1 MPESVL
7 ESFPPFIRRDWFSVG
22 NGQQLHLAQ
31 YGNPQGIPLLY
42 LHGGPGAGCDI
53 GDLALFNGDQY
64 WILLLDQ
71 RGSGQSLP
79 FGDLAH
85 NHLNGLICDMEA
97 IRLALGIE
105 RWCLAGGSFG
115 ATLGLIYSGLFPER
129 VIAQVLWALFIPSKE
144 GIDWLY
150 GADGAATLQPAAYRL
165 FSGNASVAPSL
176 TELLDSYHQG
186 LASADENLRH
196 HFARRWV
203 QWELKLAGAR
213 LVLPRQL
220 PDPVLALADI
230 ELHFARHAYF
240 NAMSVLQR
248 VTPRVK
254 ARSVLLQGMQDA
266 ICPAALLRDFL
277 AGLEHAITIQS
288 VADGGHMLNSESL
301 FLAVTAEIHA
311 MWSWIHQREIQ

>member
-1 MPESVL
+1 MPES
-7 ESFPPFIRRDWFSVG
+7 FPSFIRRDWFNVG

-79 FGDLAH
+79 FDDLAN
-85 NHLNGLICDMEA
+85 NHLTGLISDIEA

-144 GIDWLY
+144 GLDWLY
-150 GADGAATLQPAAYRL
+150 GADGAAKLQPVAYRL
-165 FSGNASVAPSL
+165 FNDIFPVQLSL
-176 TELLDSYHQG
+176 TELLDSYHLG
-186 LASADENLRH
+186 LASADENVRY

-203 QWELKLAGAR
+203 QWELQLAGAR
-213 LVLPRQL
+213 LVLPRLL
-220 PDPVLALADI
+220 PESVLALANI
-230 ELHFARHAYF
+230 ELHFARHNYF
-240 NAMSVLQR
+240 NAMNVLQR

-266 ICPAALLRDFL
+266 ICPA
-277 AGLEHAITIQS
+277 
-288 VADGGHMLNSESL
+288 
-301 FLAVTAEIHA
+301 
-311 MWSWIHQREIQ
+311 

>member
-1 MPESVL
+1 MPES
-7 ESFPPFIRRDWFSVG
+7 FPSFIRRDWFNVG

-64 WILLLDQ
+64 WILFLDQ

-79 FGDLAH
+79 FGDLAN
-85 NHLNGLICDMEA
+85 NHLTGLISDIEA

-144 GIDWLY
+144 GLDWLY
-150 GADGAATLQPAAYRL
+150 GADGAAKSQPAAYRL
-165 FSGNASVAPSL
+165 FNDIFPVQLSL
-176 TELLDSYHQG
+176 IELLDSYHLG
-186 LASADENLRH
+186 LASADEDVRY
-196 HFARRWV
+196 HFVRRWV
-203 QWELKLAGAR
+203 QWELQLAGAR
-213 LVLPRQL
+213 LVLPRLL
-220 PDPVLALADI
+220 PESVLALANI
-230 ELHFARHAYF
+230 ELHFARHNYF
-240 NAMSVLQR
+240 NAMNVLQR

-266 ICPAALLRDFL
+266 ICPATLLRDFL

-288 VADGGHMLNSESL
+288 VVDGGHMLNSESL

>member
-1 MPESVL
+1 MIDSVPQ
-7 ESFPPFIRRDWFSVG
+7 SCPPFIRRDWISVG
-22 NGQQLHLAQ
+22 NGQKLHLAQ

-53 GDLALFNGDQY
+53 SELTLFNAEQY

-71 RGSGQSLP
+71 RGAGQSLP
-79 FGDLAH
+79 LGDLSH
-85 NHLNGLICDMEA
+85 NHLNGLICDIEA
-97 IRLALGIE
+97 IRLNLGIE
-105 RWCLAGGSFG
+105 RWCLVGGSFG

-129 VIAQVLWALFIPSKE
+129 VIAQVLWALFIPSKA

-150 GADGAATLQPAAYRL
+150 GYDGAARLQPAAYRL
-165 FSGNASVAPSL
+165 FSGNSSMPVPL
-176 TELLDSYHQG
+176 TELLDDYQQG
-186 LASADENLRH
+186 LSSVDTVQRH
-196 HFARRWV
+196 YYARSWI

-220 PDPVLALADI
+220 PETVLALADI
-230 ELHFARHAYF
+230 ELHFARHDYF

-266 ICPAALLRDFL
+266 ICPAALLQHFL
-277 AGLEHAITIQS
+277 AEQEHAITLIT
-288 VADGGHMLNSESL
+288 VNDGAHMLNSESL

-311 MWSWIHQREIQ
+311 MWIWIHQREIP